1 MLEKHIEKEFT
12 IAVVDDNPAVRR
24 FMAKVLRMH
33 GYRVLEA
40 GCGAEAIDA
49 AEHHGNPV
57 DLLLTDIDL
66 TGMDGALLSR
76 VVRERWPETR
86 VVLMSGGVTPDS
98 VGGEPFLSKPFA
110 LRELVTPVDES
121 VNSSRLRA
129 GRRG

>member
-24 FMAKVLRMH
+24 FMAKVLRMQ
-33 GYRVLEA
+33 
-40 GCGAEAIDA
+40 DA

-66 TGMDGALLSR
+66 PGMDGVSLSR
-76 VVRERWPETR
+76 VLRERWPETK
-86 VVLMSGGVTPDS
+86 VVFMSGGVTPDS

-110 LRELVTPVDES
+110 LRELVTLVDGS
-121 VNSSRLRA
+121 LNSSRLSCRA
-129 GRRG
+129 ARVSP